1 MAIVSVTES
10 HTGRESANGQLGRRV
25 RRRRF
30 IVVTNDAH
38 TSTVFVERA
47 IDPSSGLQIPQ
58 PYQTYLTESEFDN
71 GVVVRA
77 VLARNR
83 DETRLVWDVDVEYD
97 SEFEPFENPYTEPP
111 DIRFET
117 EIYEQPLPGRAAT
130 FYSTATPSPG
140 SESPEEAGLEALTAW
155 GQGFTTSAGEPFDPP
170 PTMPR
175 ARPIVRFIRNQPLF
189 TLADKVKYEN
199 SVNKLTWCGLQKR
212 QAWLRSI
219 GVSYHVWKSTT
230 VGVAPIYY
238 ARVEYVFAL
247 KAETWDLQLLDI
259 GSYYLDYSTGSP
271 IRKSFTVEGTG
282 EPRLGLLKH
291 DAEATKGS
299 KLAAGE
305 DAQFLRWRTFREE
318 DYQPLG
324 INLNLALEHVRTRR
338 RTA

>member
-1 MAIVSVTES
+1 MAIVSVTEA
-10 HTGRESANGQLGRRV
+10 HQGRSSFLGQLGRRV
-25 RRRRF
+25 RRRHF
-30 IVVTNDAH
+30 IVTTDRAVNG
-38 TSTVFVERA
+38 SLRVERA
-47 IDPSSGLQIPQ
+47 IDPTTGLQIPQ
-58 PYQTYLTESEFDN
+58 PYQTYLTESEFDP
-71 GVVVRA
+71 GVIVRTVNA
-77 VLARNR
+77 NQRP
-83 DETRLVWDVDVEYD
+83 ESRLVWDVEVEYD
-97 SEFEPFENPYTEPP
+97 SEYEPFENPYTEPP
-111 DIRFET
+111 ELRYET

-130 FYSTATPSPG
+130 FYNTSTPSPS
-140 SESPEEAGLEALTAW
+140 SEDPIAGVDALTAW

-175 ARPIVRFIRNQPLF
+175 ARPIVIFTRNQPMF

-199 SVNKLTWCGLQKR
+199 SVNKIAWSGLQAR

-219 GVSYHVWKSTT
+219 GVSYHVWKSTK
-230 VGVAPIYY
+230 VGVPPIYY
-238 ARVEYVFAL
+238 ARVSYTFAL

-259 GSYYLDYSTGSP
+259 GSYYLDYSSGSP
-271 IRKSFTVEGTG
+271 VRKAFTVEGTG
-282 EPRLGLLKH
+282 EPRLGLLDH
-291 DAEATKGS
+291 SAEATKGS